1 MLYLPIKKTWI
12 ISRVA
17 RRVYFV
23 CALAAFSF
31 FGVLVASVAAFRAS
45 GHASPEG
52 IEIAVFIVRL
62 LLWPGL
68 IGTALLSVAMWYFW
82 LGFDNSGWLK
92 RRFGLFRCIFCSH
105 SVLLSITSLFIAAT
119 MKLSVVSR
127 WRITRPSLLAAVP
140 ATISP

>member
-31 FGVLVASVAAFRAS
+31 FGVLVASVTAFRAS
-45 GHASPEG
+45 GHATREG
-52 IEIAVFIVRL
+52 IAIAGFIFRL

-82 LGFDNSGWLK
+82 VGFDNSGWLK
-92 RRFGLFRCIFCSH
+92 KAIWFVPLYFLLPFGPAFYYFFVYCH
-105 SVLLSITSLFIAAT
+105 NDE
-119 MKLSVVSR
+119 VVSC
-127 WRITRPSLLAAVP
+127 P
-140 ATISP
+140 